1 MNACCVAGISNVSY
15 LISHQMKI
23 GITGGIGSGK
33 TTACKVFEVL
43 GIPVFYADT
52 VAKELMHTDVLLK
65 EELISAFG
73 ANSYF
78 PNGEL
83 NRKYI
88 SEIVFKDETQL
99 QILNKLVHPAVFR
112 AFDQWVLNHR
122 NAPYVLKEAAL
133 LFESGSSKMCD
144 YNILVKSPEA
154 IKIERIIKRDHIT
167 EAEVRLRMNK
177 QLSDEEKEK
186 LADFILYN
194 NEEQLLVTQILT
206 LHEKLL
212 ALNPVSA

>member
-1 MNACCVAGISNVSY
+1 
-15 LISHQMKI
+15 MKI

-52 VAKELMHTDVLLK
+52 VAKELMHTDILLK
-65 EELISAFG
+65 KELISAFG
-73 ANSYF
+73 PNSYF

-88 SEIVFKDETQL
+88 SGIVFKDETQL

-112 AFDQWVLNHR
+112 AFDQWVLNQR

-133 LFESGSSKMCD
+133 LFESGSSQMCD
-144 YNILVKSPEA
+144 YTILVKSPEA
-154 IKIERIIKRDHIT
+154 IKIQRIIQRDHIT
-167 EAEVRLRMNK
+167 ESEVRLRMNK
-177 QLSDEEKEK
+177 QLPDEEKEK

-212 ALNPVSA
+212 ALNPISA